1 MSTAD
6 TPRRLHTPLEGTGH
20 TPWDPLR
27 KIDAPLRLHQTL
39 VRDEWVDY
47 NQHMSESCY
56 LLVFGDNS
64 DAFFRYIGVDEDY
77 RDRGGYS
84 FYTVETHLHN
94 LREAALG
101 APLQLELQLLDLDP
115 KRMHI
120 FHAMRHG
127 ESGDLLA
134 TGEQMLVHV
143 DMKQGRAAPMPDDL
157 FARLQAIQAA
167 HAPLPRP
174 AQAGSSIG
182 IRRRAAPA

>member
-1 MSTAD
+1 MNTPD
-6 TPRRLHTPLEGTGH
+6 RPRRLHTPLEGTGH
-20 TPWDPLR
+20 QPWDPLR
-27 KIDAPLRLHQTL
+27 PIDAPLALHQTE
-39 VRDEWVDY
+39 VREEWVDY

-64 DAFFRYIGVDEDY
+64 DAFFRFVGVDEDY
-77 RDRGGYS
+77 RDRGGHS

-101 APLQLELQLLDLDP
+101 VPLRLELQLLDLDP

-143 DMKQGRAAPMPDDL
+143 DMKQGRAAPMPHDL
-157 FARLQAIQAA
+157 FERLQAIQAA
-167 HAPLPRP
+167 HAALPRP
-174 AQAGSSIG
+174 TQAGSSIG
-182 IRRRAAPA
+182 IRRRAAS